1 MFPGFVSLFL
11 VVLYIGFDLFILIYY
26 KNYKLYYQCIIYP
39 IRILIY
45 IFCIPFVMI
54 FNFIGLFLE
63 RKRTKEKHPFI
74 RKMWILVSFIYLIL
88 IINAIVII
96 PIIHFKFQPFVP
108 KNLVYKTS
116 RPASMCETKN
126 NGLDLLQYAG
136 IALLSQSLDD
146 DLISVINKYFN
157 IDYQLIDVYG
167 NRFKC

>member
-1 MFPGFVSLFL
+1 
-11 VVLYIGFDLFILIYY
+11 
-26 KNYKLYYQCIIYP
+26 
-39 IRILIY
+39 
-45 IFCIPFVMI
+45 
-54 FNFIGLFLE
+54 
-63 RKRTKEKHPFI
+63 
-74 RKMWILVSFIYLIL
+74 MWILVSFIYLIL